1 MDLGFYK
8 WGMTS
13 AFRGF
18 NSYTGFYSGG
28 EDYMRTTCAATR
40 SRTAA
45 LAAASS
51 PPTSRVYTAFTSDA
65 VAVCAEARC
74 RRTAAAATAAAK
86 PMFLYLA
93 YQGVHAPAEASAHY
107 VDAYRASIKDTNA
120 APSRAC

>member
-1 MDLGFYK
+1 
-8 WGMTS
+8 MTS

-45 LAAASS
+45 LAAARS
-51 PPTSRVYTAFTSDA
+51 PPTSRVCTPPSPPPPSLSVQKHAA
-65 VAVCAEARC
+65 AA
-74 RRTAAAATAAAK
+74 TAAAATAAAK